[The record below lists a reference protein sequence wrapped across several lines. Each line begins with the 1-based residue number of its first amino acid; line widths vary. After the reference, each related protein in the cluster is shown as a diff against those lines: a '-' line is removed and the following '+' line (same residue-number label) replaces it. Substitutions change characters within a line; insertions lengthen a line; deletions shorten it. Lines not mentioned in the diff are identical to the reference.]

1 MTTLRADTE
10 KKTVK
15 VWNPLVRIF
24 HMSLLVAVGVAYV
37 TQEQQY
43 DAHIQSGYA
52 VLGLVLFRIFWG
64 MAGGRHARF
73 AAFWPTPAGLQ
84 RYLKDMLRGQAPR
97 YLGHNPAGGL
107 MVIGGVV
114 GALLLPALS
123 ALGFVLIYKS
133 SRVLNIAHGQI
144 IAAGAFITY
153 ALTVW
158 VGIHIA
164 LSFILSMIIT
174 FFLAMSVERVF
185 LRRLIGEPIISV
197 IMVTIGLMSI
207 IDGIIY
213 MTPFGSENFSF
224 PEFLPKTPLMF
235 WGVSISWTQLVGLII
250 TFIMIGGF
258 TWFFK
263 ASTIGISM
271 RAVSDDQ
278 FASMSIGISV
288 PKVFGLAWAAA
299 GLSAAAAGG
308 IDHVHGHGIAGKHA
322 VQAAHQLD
330 ALRDRRGIVR
340 IREVRGLGALD
351 HVDELGRHLV
361 PAGVLGLGPESG
373 ARVDRLAARAP
384 DVAVVHVVVVRNGDG
399 RPIANDL
406 SELPT

>member
-1 MTTLRADTE
+1 MSYFFQ
-10 KKTVK
+10 
-15 VWNPLVRIF
+15 LVI
-24 HMSLLVAVGVAYV
+24 S
-37 TQEQQY
+37 
-43 DAHIQSGYA
+43 
-52 VLGLVLFRIFWG
+52 
-64 MAGGRHARF
+64 
-73 AAFWPTPAGLQ
+73 
-84 RYLKDMLRGQAPR
+84 
-97 YLGHNPAGGL
+97 
-107 MVIGGVV
+107 GVV
-114 GALLLPALS
+114 VGSIYALS

-213 MTPFGSENFSF
+213 MTPFGAENFSF
-224 PEFLPKTPLMF
+224 PEFLPKEPIAF
-235 WGVSISWTQLVGLII
+235 WGVSISWTQLVGVII
-250 TFIMIGGF
+250 TFIMIGAF

-263 ASTIGISM
+263 ASTVGISM

-288 PKVFGLAWAAA
+288 PKVFGLAWATA

-308 IDHVHGHGIAGKHA
+308 ILGNITGLNFDVLHSFGIIVFPVVIVGGLDSIFGAIVAGIIMGLIQQFAAGYLDGKWGLFGTADVLPYIILLIILLFKPHGLFGIHE
-322 VQAAHQLD
+322 
-330 ALRDRRGIVR
+330 I
-340 IREVRGLGALD
+340 E
-351 HVDELGRHLV
+351 
-361 PAGVLGLGPESG
+361 
-373 ARVDRLAARAP
+373 RV
-384 DVAVVHVVVVRNGDG
+384 
-399 RPIANDL
+399 
-406 SELPT
+406 

>member
-1 MTTLRADTE
+1 MSYFFQ
-10 KKTVK
+10 
-15 VWNPLVRIF
+15 LVI
-24 HMSLLVAVGVAYV
+24 
-37 TQEQQY
+37 
-43 DAHIQSGYA
+43 SG
-52 VLGLVLFRIFWG
+52 I
-64 MAGGRHARF
+64 
-73 AAFWPTPAGLQ
+73 
-84 RYLKDMLRGQAPR
+84 
-97 YLGHNPAGGL
+97 
-107 MVIGGVV
+107 VV
-114 GALLLPALS
+114 GSIYALS

-144 IAAGAFITY
+144 IASGAFITY

-164 LSFILSMIIT
+164 VSFILSMIIT

-263 ASTIGISM
+263 ASTVGISM

-288 PKVFGLAWAAA
+288 PRVFGLAWATA

-308 IDHVHGHGIAGKHA
+308 IIGNITGLNFDVLHSFGIIVFPVVIVGG
-322 VQAAHQLD
+322 LD
-330 ALRDRRGIVR
+330 SIFG
-340 IREVRGLGALD
+340 
-351 HVDELGRHLV
+351 
-361 PAGVLGLGPESG
+361 
-373 ARVDRLAARAP
+373 
-384 DVAVVHVVVVRNGDG
+384 AVVAGIIMGLIQQFAAGYLDG
-399 RPIANDL
+399 NWGLFGTADV
-406 SELPT
+406 LPYIILLIILLIKPHGLFGIHEIERV

>member
-1 MTTLRADTE
+1 MAYFFQ
-10 KKTVK
+10 
-15 VWNPLVRIF
+15 LV
-24 HMSLLVAVGVAYV
+24 V
-37 TQEQQY
+37 
-43 DAHIQSGYA
+43 SG
-52 VLGLVLFRIFWG
+52 I
-64 MAGGRHARF
+64 
-73 AAFWPTPAGLQ
+73 
-84 RYLKDMLRGQAPR
+84 
-97 YLGHNPAGGL
+97 
-107 MVIGGVV
+107 VV
-114 GALLLPALS
+114 GSIYALS

-158 VGIHIA
+158 MGIHIA

-207 IDGIIY
+207 INGIIY
-213 MTPFGSENFSF
+213 MTPFGAENFSF
-224 PEFLPKTPLMF
+224 PEFLPKEPIAF
-235 WGVSISWTQLVGLII
+235 WGVSLSWTQFVGVII

-263 ASTIGISM
+263 ASTVGISM

-288 PKVFGLAWAAA
+288 PRVFGLAWATA

-308 IDHVHGHGIAGKHA
+308 IIGNITGLNFNVLHSFGIIVFPVVIVGG
-322 VQAAHQLD
+322 LD
-330 ALRDRRGIVR
+330 SIFG
-340 IREVRGLGALD
+340 
-351 HVDELGRHLV
+351 
-361 PAGVLGLGPESG
+361 
-373 ARVDRLAARAP
+373 
-384 DVAVVHVVVVRNGDG
+384 AVVAGIIMGLIQQFAAGYLDG
-399 RPIANDL
+399 NWGLFGTADV
-406 SELPT
+406 LPYIILLIILLIKPHGLFGIHEIERV